1 MALPRFGL
9 VTFRAHSPA
18 FGHRRIAPR
27 RGRRR
32 RVLKVAGA
40 VTVLAAVT
48 GLGWQLLPLFRA
60 DGTAE

>member
-1 MALPRFGL
+1 MALPWSGL
-9 VTFRAHSPA
+9 VTFRAHLPA
-18 FGHRRIAPR
+18 FGHRYLAPR
-27 RGRRR
+27 RGRRG
-32 RVLKVAGA
+32 RVVKVAGA

>member
-1 MALPRFGL
+1 MTFPRGP
-9 VTFRAHSPA
+9 VTFRTRLPA
-18 FGHRRIAPR
+18 FGHRCTALGG
-27 RGRRR
+27 GRRR
-32 RVLKVAGA
+32 RVVKVAGA